1 MKYLKEQFKMLEIYE
16 PMANNVTGIF
26 LNANEAFYDTPYE
39 IKKHI
44 SEYVLSHNINRYPD
58 DSCENL
64 KNSIAKKYGVLP
76 QNIAV
81 GVGSDE
87 ILDILLRSSASNKN
101 VLSLDPSFSMYPI
114 FTMMNEGNFIKIPLN
129 DDFSFDLN
137 RTIEAI
143 KKEKPIVTLICNPNN
158 PTGTTIDVASIEEIA
173 KLNIGI
179 LVIDEAYEDFSN
191 NSSIN
196 FIKKYDNICIIRTFS
211 KAYALASIRLG
222 YAIANEDIIKML
234 DTVRAPYTM
243 NTLSQ
248 EIASYAISHFH
259 LYKDKISEV
268 IENREYLYEQL
279 KNLNIIVYPS
289 KTNFLFMYL
298 NDKIKNKM
306 IENNIHLRY
315 FGKYTRVTVGNKEEN
330 EAFLNVIRENL

>member
-1 MKYLKEQFKMLEIYE
+1 MKYLKEQFKKLEPYE
-16 PMANNVTGIF
+16 PMANKSGIF

-39 IKKHI
+39 IKKYI
-44 SEYVLSHNINRYPD
+44 SEYILSHNINRYPD

-64 KNSIAKKYGVLP
+64 KNSIAKKYGISP

-81 GVGSDE
+81 GVGSDD
-87 ILDILLRSSASNKN
+87 ILDILLRSSATNKN
-101 VLSLDPSFSMYPI
+101 VLSLDPSFSMYSI

-143 KKEKPIVTLICNPNN
+143 KKENPIITFICNPNN
-158 PTGTTIDVASIEEIA
+158 PTGTTIDVESIEKIA

-191 NSSIN
+191 NSSIGL
-196 FIKKYDNICIIRTFS
+196 IKNYDNICVIRTFS

-248 EIASYAISHFH
+248 EIASYAISNFH
-259 LYKDKISEV
+259 LYRNKIDEV
-268 IENREYLYEQL
+268 IENREYLYKQL
-279 KNLNIIVYPS
+279 KDLNINVYPS

-306 IENNIHLRY
+306 AENNILLRY
-315 FGKYTRVTVGNKEEN
+315 FDKYTRVTVGNKEEIRV
-330 EAFLNVIRENL
+330 FLDVIRENI